1 MTLSDYKIKKGDLL
15 EVSLSIKG
23 GMIQNAVNDHQD
35 NQVICKLEFNEIDGG
50 GRRAGVLLKT
60 KGIA

>member
-1 MTLSDYKIKKGDLL
+1 
-15 EVSLSIKG
+15 
-23 GMIQNAVNDHQD
+23 MIQIDVNDRQD

-50 GRRAGVLLKT
+50 GRRDGVLLKT